1 MSNKD
6 VTKEGIDYLKK
17 IINWGG
23 GVLIAFLLIFLVGF
37 FITQCSKQNYTNSL
51 SSIEN
56 VTPYKEID
64 KSVLESSG
72 QTTKT
77 LNTIN
82 SNNDAIRS
90 YLNKEVKS
98 QFDNVSNNISA
109 LNSQIANLYTILNNS
124 LMIMSIVLGLFTLI
138 IAVFGFYISNV
149 ITARYEQIKKAE
161 KDVNL
166 MMSRVKEYNEIIK
179 DALNK
184 NGQKLYKIYRQE
196 HVNSILADLKQNVE
210 NIEYY
215 HSELVTN
222 LAYLSFNEVAECFSK
237 LLEIGGTDGGITNGP
252 SGESYPRYIN
262 LLLLLDVEKSLDN
275 ANILK
280 YLLIHY
286 QRLSNLSFTQLQIFK
301 IVRALINKD
310 YNAQDKRTIAS
321 LIQSLF
327 ARYNYVAFE
336 FYLRDI
342 DQIDEKK
349 EFIRKLLEFN
359 NEMFGMYIARWKPD
373 YESDKQKYCNQ
384 LANIE
389 LIEEI
394 KQELS
399 Q

>member
-1 MSNKD
+1 MSDKD

-56 VTPYKEID
+56 VTAYKEID

-77 LNTIN
+77 LNAIN

-161 KDVNL
+161 NDVNL
-166 MMSRVKEYNEIIK
+166 MMSRVKEYNETIK

-196 HVNSILADLKQNVE
+196 HVNSILADLKANVE

-222 LAYLSFNEVAECFSK
+222 LTYLSFNEVAECFSK
-237 LLEIGGTDGGITNGP
+237 ILEIGGTNGNIY
-252 SGESYPRYIN
+252 SRYIH
-262 LLLLLDVEKSLDN
+262 LLILIDIEKSLGN
-275 ANILK
+275 EKIFN
-280 YLLIHY
+280 YLLIY
-286 QRLSNLSFTQLQIFK
+286 GQSFADLSFTKHQLIK
-301 IVRALINKD
+301 IIMALINRRYD
-310 YNAQDKRTIAS
+310 SQDKFGVES
-321 LIQSLF
+321 LINFLLRKDSFGALES
-327 ARYNYVAFE
+327 ALRY
-336 FYLRDI
+336 
-342 DQIDEKK
+342 IDEIDKRR

-359 NEMFGMYIARWKPD
+359 NEIFDAYTTVWEPV
-373 YESDKQKYCNQ
+373 YEPRKQLYCHQ
-384 LANIE
+384 LADIA
-389 LIEEI
+389 LMKEI
-394 KQELS
+394 KQELYQS
-399 Q
+399 T